1 MLRLLALAIVGAV
14 LLAGCGEGDPTVT
27 LRGETMG
34 TSWTVKYHGAAV
46 DPDEAQATIAD
57 TLEAVNAALSTY
69 DDGSEI
75 SRLNARAAD
84 AWVEVSPHFV
94 TVARAARRV
103 FAVSGGA
110 FDPSVGPL
118 VDLWGFGP
126 GAVPT
131 SIPDEA
137 AIDAARET
145 VGYDRLELDVEGGRV
160 KMPAAPYRLD
170 FSAIAKGY
178 GVDAVLQALEGLGI
192 GAMMVEIGGEVRTAG
207 RNAAG
212 VPWQIAIEE
221 PTPGRRAIRTVLGLE
236 SLALATSGDYRNYFE
251 KGGVRYAH
259 TIDPATGRP
268 IRHRLASASVV
279 HDTAMLAD
287 AWATALM
294 VAGPE
299 RGRALAQTAG
309 LDSMLVVREGDGF
322 VTRFTGDFEA
332 LLVPPAGS

>member
-1 MLRLLALAIVGAV
+1 MRSFALV
-14 LLAGCGEGDPTVT
+14 LVAALVAGCGGGDPTVT

-34 TSWTVKYHGAAV
+34 TTWTVKYHGAPV
-46 DPDEAQATIAD
+46 DPDAAD
-57 TLEAVNAALSTY
+57 AAVSRTLEAVNAALSTY
-69 DDGSEI
+69 DDASEI
-75 SRLNARAAD
+75 SRLNTRAA
-84 AWVEVSPHFV
+84 AGWVEASPHFV
-94 TVARAARRV
+94 AVARAARRV

-137 AIDAARET
+137 AIEAARAM
-145 VGYDRLELDVEGGRV
+145 VGYDRFEIDADGGRV
-160 KMPAAPYRLD
+160 QMPAPPYRLD

-178 GVDAVLQALEGLGI
+178 GVDAVLEALEGLGI
-192 GAMMVEIGGEVRTAG
+192 AAMMVEIGGEVRTVG

-221 PTPGRRAIRTVLGLE
+221 PVPGRRAIGSIVGLE
-236 SLALATSGDYRNYFE
+236 DRALATSGDYRNYFE
-251 KGGVRYAH
+251 QDGVRYSH

-268 IRHRLASASVV
+268 IRHRLASASVA

-299 RGRALAQTAG
+299 RGRALARTAG
-309 LDSMLVVREGDGF
+309 LDSMLVIREGDAF
-322 VTRFTGDFEA
+322 VTRFTGDFEG
-332 LLVPPAGS
+332 LVVRPEGS